1 MIKSMTGYGNCRKI
15 VDGREINVELRSVN
29 HRYLEISCKV
39 PKEMNFLEE
48 KIKSEL
54 KQYVFRGK
62 TDVYVSI
69 GADENETAVVSINHS
84 LVKGYLNALSEIAEK
99 YQISNDVTVMGLSKY
114 NDIFK
119 LTKPPADEE
128 KLWESVKSVL
138 NEAIEKFIAMRKAEG
153 EKLYNDITKRCEKV
167 LSLIEQIEQRA
178 PQITAEYRK
187 KLTDKINELLNDTTV
202 DEQRIITEVAIFAD
216 KIAVDE
222 ETVRLKSHFE
232 QFASILNSNSAAG
245 RKTDF
250 ILQEMNRETNTI
262 GSKIQDI
269 QISHIV
275 VEIKSELEKIRE
287 QIQNVE

>member
-1 MIKSMTGYGNCRKI
+1 MTGYGNCRKI

-245 RKTDF
+245 LPRKFHRAPGPCT
-250 ILQEMNRETNTI
+250 R
-262 GSKIQDI
+262 
-269 QISHIV
+269 
-275 VEIKSELEKIRE
+275 RR
-287 QIQNVE
+287 

>member
-15 VDGREINVELRSVN
+15 ADGREISVELRSVN

-62 TDVYVSI
+62 VDVYVSI

-84 LVKGYLNALSEIAEK
+84 LVKGYLNALNEIAEK
-99 YQISNDVTVMGLSKY
+99 YQIANDVSVMGLSKY

-128 KLWESVKSVL
+128 KLWASVKSVL
-138 NEAIEKFIAMRKAEG
+138 DEAVEKFIAMRKTEG
-153 EKLYNDITKRCEKV
+153 EKLYHDITKRCEKV
-167 LSLIEQIEQRA
+167 LSLTEQIEQRA

-187 KLTDKINELLNDTTV
+187 KLTDKINELLGDTTV
-202 DEQRIITEVAIFAD
+202 DEQRIVTEAAIFAD

-232 QFASILNSNSAAG
+232 QLAEILNSNSPSG